1 MKILNEFLIDF
12 KIKAIDPILDFWKE
26 LKGWK
31 RRIPFIAG
39 FLVFLALEVY
49 GTIVL
54 SPYLSKMDAVE
65 IFDIHVGFTWAVL
78 PCFLAVGELIF
89 VLTPFI
95 VKKVKG

>member
-1 MKILNEFLIDF
+1 MKVFNEFLIDF
-12 KIKAIDPILDFWKE
+12 KIKAINPILDFWKD

-31 RRIPFIAG
+31 KRIPFIAG
-39 FLVFLALEVY
+39 LLVFLALEVY

-54 SPYLSKMDAVE
+54 LPHFSKLTGKE
-65 IFDIHVGFTWAVL
+65 IFDIYMGFTWAVL

-95 VKKVKG
+95 AKKVKR